1 MQRIKVKHDAVF
13 CCVCLYKIA
22 VNLKVVYIFS
32 LYFCFFFLKKSIFF
46 EVSVVLSVASG
57 R

>member
-22 VNLKVVYIFS
+22 VNLKVVKYFHCIFV
-32 LYFCFFFLKKSIFF
+32 FFSQKIYFF